1 MSAHHASATDER
13 QGPLKG
19 LKVIELAHVMA
30 GPTCGRLLAD
40 LGADVIKVERPGGED
55 SRHMAPPWIGA
66 DSAAFV
72 MMNRNKRNIAIDL
85 KQPEGKRA
93 FLDIARDCDVVIENF
108 RKGTLERLGL
118 GFDVLELLNPRL
130 ILCSISGYGR
140 TGPLADDGGFDLMAQ
155 AMSGLMSFTGES
167 AERPPVK
174 VGAPVADI
182 GAGMHATIG
191 VLAALQ
197 ERERSGRGQQVDTSL
212 FEAGIFYTLWQS
224 AIYLAGGGV
233 PHPIGSAH
241 PLDGPYQ
248 AFATSDGWIVVGAAN
263 QANWLRLVAALNL
276 PELADDPR
284 FADNP
289 SRMANLAALVAI
301 LNKAFVSKTSEKWLD
316 CLARHN
322 VPAAPILAMDAVAHH
337 PQARAREMFVPVDH
351 HELGTQ
357 QTVGVPIKF
366 SRTPGRVAGT
376 RCSRLG
382 EDAAEILREAGWSQ
396 AEITAA
402 FASRAIPQ

>member
-1 MSAHHASATDER
+1 MSKDQATERNKR

-19 LKVIELAHVMA
+19 LKVLELAHVMA

-55 SRHMAPPWIGA
+55 SRHMAPPWVGS
-66 DSAAFV
+66 DSAAYV
-72 MMNRNKRNIAIDL
+72 MMNRNKRNISIDL
-85 KQPEGKRA
+85 KQAGGKRA
-93 FLDIARDCDVVIENF
+93 FLDIAKDCDVVIENF

-118 GFDVLELLNPRL
+118 GFETLEEVNPGL

-140 TGPLADDGGFDLMAQ
+140 TGPMAQDGGFDLMAQ

-182 GAGMHATIG
+182 GAGMLACIG

-197 ERERSGRGQQVDTSL
+197 ERTHSGRGQQVDTSL

-233 PHPIGSAH
+233 PEPIGSAH

-263 QANWLRLVAALNL
+263 QANWLRLTKALRADD
-276 PELADDPR
+276 LASDPR
-284 FADNP
+284 FVDNP
-289 SRMANLAALVAI
+289 ARMKNLAELVTI
-301 LNKAFVSKTSEKWLD
+301 LNRSFSDKSSKEWLD
-316 CLARHN
+316 TLAKHN
-322 VPAAPILAMDAVAHH
+322 VPASPILAMDAVAAHE
-337 PQARAREMFVPVDH
+337 QAKARDMFVAIDH
-351 HELGTQ
+351 HELGAQ
-357 QTVGVPIKF
+357 QTVGLPVKL
-366 SRTPGRVAGT
+366 SRTPGVVTGAP
-376 RCSRLG
+376 CSKLG
-382 EDAAEILREAGWSQ
+382 QDAAEILREAGWSD
-396 AEITAA
+396 AEINAA
-402 FASRAIPQ
+402 FESHAVPQ